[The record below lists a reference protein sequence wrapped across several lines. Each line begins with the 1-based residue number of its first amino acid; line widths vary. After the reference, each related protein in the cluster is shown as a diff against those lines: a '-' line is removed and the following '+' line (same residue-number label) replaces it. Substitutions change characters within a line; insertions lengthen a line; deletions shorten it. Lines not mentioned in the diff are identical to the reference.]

1 MGSHDRRSESPGHQV
16 GPWLVALL
24 VGALAVGV
32 VSVTFVHSR
41 AEASDSSGQPSQAAS
56 PSEDT
61 SAMATPRPAPP
72 PITSAVS
79 HHSPQSVTTAPAAAA
94 ASAAASAAVA
104 RLTEG
109 LPAGGISVSEL
120 NLTTGASYQFGA
132 SAGMNTGSIVKLDI
146 LETLLLQDQDSG
158 TVLSSSQVATAT
170 TMIENSNNDSAE
182 TLFEEIGGRPALLAA
197 NPRLGVSASTMPGP
211 GDYWGL
217 TTTDAADQI
226 RLLKNLVIAGPLT
239 AASQQFI
246 LGLMRGVE
254 ADQRWGVGVVADAG
268 TTFANKNGWLAVDAD
283 NDLWLVNSLGI
294 VTIKGQTVLMAVLTQ
309 HDASFNAGIALVQSL
324 ATAIAPAVVP

>member
-56 PSEDT
+56 PSQDT
-61 SAMATPRPAPP
+61 STTATPRPAPP
-72 PITSAVS
+72 PITSVVS
-79 HHSPQSVTTAPAAAA
+79 HHSPQSVATAT
-94 ASAAASAAVA
+94 ASATASAAVA
-104 RLTEG
+104 RLTAG
-109 LPAGGISVSEL
+109 LPAGGVSVSEL
-120 NLTTGASYQFGA
+120 NLTTGASYQYGA

-182 TLFEEIGGRPALLAA
+182 TLFEEIGGRTALLAA

-239 AASQQFI
+239 AASEQFI

-309 HDASFNAGIALVQSL
+309 HDASFNVGIALVQSL